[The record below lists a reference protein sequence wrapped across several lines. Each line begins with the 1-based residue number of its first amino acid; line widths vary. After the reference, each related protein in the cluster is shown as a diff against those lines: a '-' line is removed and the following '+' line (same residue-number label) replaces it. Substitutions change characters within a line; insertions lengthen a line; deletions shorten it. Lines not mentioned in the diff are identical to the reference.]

1 MLAQDNNT
9 SNVAYQDE
17 HTRFTIISDGT
28 IRMEWQKD
36 GYPNYF
42 TRIPNAPNWSGIIVR
57 LIDEELDLALW
68 DVSSKL
74 PRCPNMPFP
83 KLKILSKARR
93 LSA

>member
-36 GYPNYF
+36 GKFVNSPSFVAVERSYAPAEFQVHDSDGLIQKISLHPSTGN
-42 TRIPNAPNWSGIIVR
+42 RVIP
-57 LIDEELDLALW
+57 
-68 DVSSKL
+68 
-74 PRCPNMPFP
+74 MPE
-83 KLKILSKARR
+83 I
-93 LSA
+93 

>member
-36 GYPNYF
+36 GKFVNSPSFVAVERSY
-42 TRIPNAPNWSGIIVR
+42 APAEFQVHDSDGWIEITT
-57 LIDEELDLALW
+57 
-68 DVSSKL
+68 SKL
-74 PRCPNMPFP
+74 TLNAYN
-83 KLKILSKARR
+83 LSSHAREHSPQWNR
-93 LSA
+93 LS